1 MGSAALERLNEM
13 AENIEEEARSRFFSI
28 RDHKWR
34 MKTDGKLDDTGLR
47 LYQKN
52 WYFGYYLRDCVWP
65 ATNFNRFPEFRDEPV
80 M

>member
-1 MGSAALERLNEM
+1 
-13 AENIEEEARSRFFSI
+13 
-28 RDHKWR
+28 